1 MPQLVPFYFTG
12 EFVITFI
19 IIMIILNIL
28 SKYILPV
35 QVRIFLSRIF
45 ITKI

>member
-1 MPQLVPFYFTG
+1 MPQLIPFYFTG
-12 EFVITFI
+12 EFVMTFFVLTVI
-19 IIMIILNIL
+19 INIL